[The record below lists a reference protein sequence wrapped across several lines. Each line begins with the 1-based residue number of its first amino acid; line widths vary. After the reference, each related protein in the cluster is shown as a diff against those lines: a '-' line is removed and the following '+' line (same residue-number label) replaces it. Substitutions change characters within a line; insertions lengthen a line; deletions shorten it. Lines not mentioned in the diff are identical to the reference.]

1 MVDLD
6 ERLRVLFIA
15 RAFPPALG
23 GMETLA
29 YRLSEAMRARAD
41 VTMLVNRGGK
51 KLLPAFLPYAVAAAA
66 YLARKQRVHVVHL
79 ADALLAPAGLALKK
93 LTGLPVTATVCGLD
107 VTFPSRLYQSIVP
120 RALSHLDITM
130 PISTATEAEVRSR
143 AGGRTPT
150 VVIPLGVNPLPEP
163 NDNAIR
169 ELKARAGLNGQGKVL
184 LTVGRLIERKGVA
197 WFAEHVLPELPDD
210 VVYIVVGEGKEYE
223 VVRDAAARA
232 GVSNRVRL
240 LGCVP
245 RELVAAAYRTADLFV
260 MPNVP
265 VPGDME
271 GFGLVALEAAASGVP
286 VVASDLEGITEAVQ
300 HERNGLLV
308 PPRSKD
314 AYASTLNCLLALP
327 REQRRHLGERF
338 REYTLRNYGW
348 DRAARRYLDVIRRVA
363 LQQT

>member
-1 MVDLD
+1 
-6 ERLRVLFIA
+6 
-15 RAFPPALG
+15 
-23 GMETLA
+23 
-29 YRLSEAMRARAD
+29 
-41 VTMLVNRGGK
+41 
-51 KLLPAFLPYAVAAAA
+51 
-66 YLARKQRVHVVHL
+66 
-79 ADALLAPAGLALKK
+79 
-93 LTGLPVTATVCGLD
+93 
-107 VTFPSRLYQSIVP
+107 
-120 RALSHLDITM
+120 
-130 PISTATEAEVRSR
+130 
-143 AGGRTPT
+143 

-210 VVYIVVGEGKEYE
+210 VVYIVVGEGKECE